1 MEASELEARLS
12 HQSAELQELKKIDWS
27 SALSS
32 ERQLSVRLKSERA
45 EWERRVRETEAT
57 LEETRR
63 RLERLETELVV
74 ERERQLAYLDASN
87 QAKKAELARLETEL
101 SSLQLSAGGGS
112 PLLMRRTGPNVTPV
126 QRPAS
131 AQGGASA
138 PGLWV

>member
-87 QAKKAELARLETEL
+87 QAKKAELARLEAEL
-101 SSLQLSAGGGS
+101 STLQLSAGGGS
-112 PLLMRRTGPNVTPV
+112 PLLMRRTGPSVTPV